1 MFSISND
8 SIESENFVIHFTTSD
23 VDSQL
28 VNGQWFNLQCNAN
41 YAQSILDHLESA
53 LSLFLQDGWENIP
66 PDCDESVTDLESP
79 NHCINFGGNSL
90 YDIYLSND
98 GVGMVVPGILKMS
111 APKNINAQKPVI
123 PRVVTVVL
131 ARGVNSG
138 NSLTVAREPQAKSEE
153 AHNPIKK
160 PNPS

>member
-1 MFSISND
+1 
-8 SIESENFVIHFTTSD
+8 
-23 VDSQL
+23 
-28 VNGQWFNLQCNAN
+28 
-41 YAQSILDHLESA
+41 
-53 LSLFLQDGWENIP
+53 
-66 PDCDESVTDLESP
+66 
-79 NHCINFGGNSL
+79 
-90 YDIYLSND
+90 
-98 GVGMVVPGILKMS
+98 MVVPGILKMS
-111 APKNINAQKPVI
+111 APKNTNAQKPVI

>member
-1 MFSISND
+1 
-8 SIESENFVIHFTTSD
+8 
-23 VDSQL
+23 
-28 VNGQWFNLQCNAN
+28 
-41 YAQSILDHLESA
+41 
-53 LSLFLQDGWENIP
+53 
-66 PDCDESVTDLESP
+66 
-79 NHCINFGGNSL
+79 
-90 YDIYLSND
+90 
-98 GVGMVVPGILKMS
+98 MVVPGILKMS